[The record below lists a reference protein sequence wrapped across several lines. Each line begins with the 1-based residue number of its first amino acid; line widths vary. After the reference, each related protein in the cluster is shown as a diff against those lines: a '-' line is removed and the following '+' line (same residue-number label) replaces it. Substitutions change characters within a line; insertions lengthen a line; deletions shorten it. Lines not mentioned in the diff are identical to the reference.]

1 LPVIR
6 GRHWR
11 AAPYSYAEALA
22 LSTELGLSMTT
33 ASVLSRRG
41 LTDPAAARR
50 FIEASES
57 HDAFE
62 FSGMRQVTDLML
74 EHVRRGSRIAVHG
87 DYDVDGVCSTA
98 LLVSA
103 LRDLGATVTPRL
115 PSRMEDGY
123 GLSDRTVQQ
132 LHAQGAALLIT
143 VDCGI
148 GAVDEA
154 ALARSLGMDVIVTDH
169 HRPPDVLPDC
179 PIVHPALCGYPC
191 ADLCATGVAYK
202 LAQALFAAA
211 GRSPD
216 ELETELDL
224 VCLATIADVVP
235 LVGENRMLAKQGLRS
250 LAGTGRPGLRALM
263 KVAGVDPQSVREH
276 TVAFALAPRINAAGR
291 LYRADAALELL
302 LTDDDGRALEIAR
315 ELDAINIERQS
326 VETRILFEAEQ
337 ALSALPDHRDD
348 PVYVLAG
355 EGWHAGVIGI
365 VASRLVER
373 YGRPCVLIA
382 LDGDRGRGSA
392 RSIGAYDLHGGLE
405 SCAELLERFG
415 GHRMAAGLEI
425 SAANLDR
432 FRAALVDHARSML
445 RDEDLIPIEHVDAVV
460 SGDVVGLALA
470 EELESLRPFG
480 MGNPGVNLLVPAAR
494 TSDVRSMGEGR
505 HARFTVHSAGV
516 RTPVVA
522 FGVRESGLDCDGG
535 ETRQDLVG
543 RLEANEWQGAIA
555 PRLVLRSLHP
565 VEPAG
570 DCPSAGGVGCAG
582 CECQARG
589 TDWWARVWREL
600 ERDLDRSTQITGAAR
615 RVVDRR
621 GSGIIGGLSDL
632 LSSGE
637 SLAVVC
643 TDCSR
648 RRSLFEQELDGGRFG
663 RAPATVL
670 SSRCTDAAL
679 TARFGSLA
687 EDAFVL
693 TDHSTVEA
701 DPSSVE
707 HFTHVFLLEPPPSS
721 TLMEVLC
728 NSAARP
734 AAGDDGQHG
743 ESFLHLGW
751 GAAEVDL
758 ATGALE
764 QDYGLRGPLTSIYRA
779 LAAAPEGLAD
789 EALEQALRGD
799 GRHPRTP
806 ALAGRCLR
814 VLAELELLDIESSGA
829 TVRCTISP
837 ARSDRYSDN
846 GRVDLERSSVF
857 RSYSALHREALR
869 YLSEQAQPARTERAA

>member
-1 LPVIR
+1 
-6 GRHWR
+6 
-11 AAPYSYAEALA
+11 
-22 LSTELGLSMTT
+22 MTT
-33 ASVLSRRG
+33 ASVLARRG
-41 LTDPAAARR
+41 LTDPAVARR
-50 FIEASES
+50 FIEGSES

-62 FSGMRQVTDLML
+62 FRGMRDVADLML
-74 EHVRRGSRIAVHG
+74 EHVRRGNRIAVHG

-98 LLVSA
+98 LLVRA

-123 GLSDRTVQQ
+123 GLSAHTVQQ
-132 LHAQGAALLIT
+132 LHAQGAALLVT

-191 ADLCATGVAYK
+191 EELCATGVAYK
-202 LAQALFAAA
+202 LAQALFAAG

-216 ELETELDL
+216 ELQTELDI

-263 KVAGVDPQSVREH
+263 KVAGVDPQSVKEH

-315 ELDAINIERQS
+315 ELDAINVERQS

-348 PVYVLAG
+348 PLYVLAG

-373 YGRPCVLIA
+373 YHRPCVLIA
-382 LDGDRGRGSA
+382 FDGDRGRGSA

-425 SAANLDR
+425 AAANLDR

-445 RDEDLIPIEHVDAVV
+445 RDEDLMPVENVDAIV
-460 SGDVVGLALA
+460 SGDAVGLALA

-505 HARFTVHSAGV
+505 HARFTAHSAGV

-570 DCPSAGGVGCAG
+570 DPPAADGIGCAG
-582 CECQARG
+582 CECRARG
-589 TDWWARVWREL
+589 ADWWARVRREM
-600 ERDLDRSTQITGAAR
+600 ERDVESGAPVGGVAR

-621 GSGIIGGLSDL
+621 GCGIIGGLSEL
-632 LSSGE
+632 LSSGG

-648 RRSLFEQELDGGRFG
+648 RRSLFEHELHGGRFG
-663 RAPATVL
+663 RTPATVL
-670 SSRCTDAAL
+670 SSRCADEAL
-679 TARFGSLA
+679 AARFESLGT
-687 EDAFVL
+687 DAFVL

-701 DPSSVE
+701 DPSSLE
-707 HFTHVFLLEPPPSS
+707 RFTHVFLLEPPPSAS
-721 TLMEVLC
+721 LMEMLR
-728 NSAARP
+728 NSGAQPAGPDERP
-734 AAGDDGQHG
+734 DRG
-743 ESFLHLGW
+743 SFLHLGW
-751 GAAEVDL
+751 GPAEVEL
-758 ATGALE
+758 ATRALE
-764 QDYGLRGPLTSIYRA
+764 QDHGLRGPLASIYRA
-779 LAAAPEGLAD
+779 LAASPAGLAG
-789 EALEQALRGD
+789 EPLEQALCGE

-814 VLAELELLDIESSGA
+814 VLAELELVDIESSGA
-829 TVRCTISP
+829 TVRCTINP
-837 ARSDRYSDN
+837 ARSGGNSDN

-857 RSYSALHREALR
+857 RFHSALHREGMR
-869 YLSEQAQPARTERAA
+869 FLSEQAQPARTERAA